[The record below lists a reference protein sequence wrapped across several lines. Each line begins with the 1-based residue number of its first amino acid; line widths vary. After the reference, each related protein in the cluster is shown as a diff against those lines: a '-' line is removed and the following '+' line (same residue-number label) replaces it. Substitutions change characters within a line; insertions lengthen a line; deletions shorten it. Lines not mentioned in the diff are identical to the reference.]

1 MFVPIL
7 LILFHLY
14 WIPFYYLVES
24 EMILLCIYSQFNI
37 HRYIPHIYLYSMPLL
52 QLCFYAIWNTR
63 MVDSFY
69 IFPNENVGIFD
80 YDLG

>member
-14 WIPFYYLVES
+14 LIPLYYLVES
-24 EMILLCIYSQFNI
+24 KMILLSIYSQFNI

-52 QLCFYAIWNTR
+52 RLCFHAIFNTR
-63 MVDSFY
+63 MVDSLY
-69 IFPNENVGIFD
+69 IFSNENVGIFD
-80 YDLG
+80 YDLD